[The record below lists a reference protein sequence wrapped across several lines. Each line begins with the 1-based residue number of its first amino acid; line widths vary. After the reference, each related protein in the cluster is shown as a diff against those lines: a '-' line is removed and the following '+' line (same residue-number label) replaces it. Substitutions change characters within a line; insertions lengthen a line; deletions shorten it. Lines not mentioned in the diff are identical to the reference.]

1 MQIFE
6 QKRLPVAQRTFDD
19 QASLLSALDDVH
31 CFDVSEAMPIAEAM
45 VVEMVVANDFEMSLA
60 FLPAPKTWLECVVN
74 GRRIGVLLS
83 EFRGGAKCII
93 ATSEG
98 AARSDV
104 LMLGAEASIELQ
116 RIHRRRDALVQL
128 GVPAEELHDRLQ
140 LNGDTGFGLTLLAF
154 LALINGPGL
163 CPQRKLHH
171 SRPVAKRLGLRVNG
185 SFPLLAWTELT
196 LRVGEG
202 EQKSWTGGRQ
212 GGRTDM
218 MPLHFVRAHRRRIN
232 GEWRKIEA
240 FWRGN
245 AALGIKQTRY
255 KLKPRSAAPAE
266 EAQ

>member
-1 MQIFE
+1 MTPLAMHIWE
-6 QKRLPVAQRTFDD
+6 QKRLPIAQRTFDD
-19 QASLLSALDDVH
+19 QHQLLSRLDDFH
-31 CFDVSEAMPIAEAM
+31 CFDKTEVQDLVLTM
-45 VVEMVVANDFEMSLA
+45 ANTMFNSREWPQELL
-60 FLPAPKTWLECVVN
+60 FLPAPKTWLEDSRDGNVLAYFLQQAGVDRAKLTLVGPTN
-74 GRRIGVLLS
+74 ASEHFGFIPLGEPLARRLIVLS
-83 EFRGGAKCII
+83 AEKSICIDERREFQRDDEALIL
-93 ATSEG
+93 ALT
-98 AARSDV
+98 AA
-104 LMLGAEASIELQ
+104 
-116 RIHRRRDALVQL
+116 ALV
-128 GVPAEELHDRLQ
+128 
-140 LNGDTGFGLTLLAF
+140 
-154 LALINGPGL
+154 LINGPGL

-255 KLKPRSAAPAE
+255 KVKPRGSSNGS
-266 EAQ
+266 